1 MLCSFDKKVE
11 HYRVIL
17 NNNRVTVDEEEYFE
31 NLVKL
36 VEVSITIACNLT
48 IYCCYCVYS
57 IIRKKLTACVQDCVL
72 LLTRRESMMFVLI
85 WMHLKKVSIPE
96 GGHCL
101 LVYSEVCT
109 TAGWAIQRKE
119 IQLGQLLGKGE
130 FGGELLVG
138 VGFAAND
145 RWYEN
150 IRGIS
155 GRVQETEGCH

>member
-1 MLCSFDKKVE
+1 ML
-11 HYRVIL
+11 VISQYIV
-17 NNNRVTVDEEEYFE
+17 VT
-31 NLVKL
+31 
-36 VEVSITIACNLT
+36 AC
-48 IYCCYCVYS
+48 ICVYS

-96 GGHCL
+96 GGYCL

-138 VGFAAND
+138 VSFAANE
-145 RWYEN
+145 RWCEN

-155 GRVQETEGCH
+155 RRVQETEGCH